1 VNDEHVFA
9 FIEAINRAYL
19 DAVCVFA
26 VDAVLIDDVGHL
38 KILRRMRSVY
48 EAWPEPFRF
57 VAQITVP
64 NKAPQTCRHGQ
75 ISRYI

>member
-48 EAWPEPFRF
+48 E
-57 VAQITVP
+57 T
-64 NKAPQTCRHGQ
+64 
-75 ISRYI
+75 